1 MVIHH
6 NRTDSAALK
15 IQPRVYSKKYM
26 RKRVYQYV
34 RYYLEIPKWVAE
46 PSLGIQLEAR
56 RLGEHIIIGPAGHS
70 SFFSLIEKAVRQD
83 DENR

>member
-1 MVIHH
+1 
-6 NRTDSAALK
+6 
-15 IQPRVYSKKYM
+15 M

-34 RYYLEIPKWVAE
+34 RYYLEIPKRIAE

-70 SFFSLIEKAVRQD
+70 NSFSLIEKAVRQD
-83 DENR
+83 DQNRGNCCHVCVDSRSNSEHLREKP

>member
-1 MVIHH
+1 
-6 NRTDSAALK
+6 
-15 IQPRVYSKKYM
+15 M

-34 RYYLEIPKWVAE
+34 RYYLEIPKRIAE

-70 SFFSLIEKAVRQD
+70 NSFSLIEKTVRQD
-83 DENR
+83 DQNRGNCCHVRVDSRSNSGHLREKP

>member
-1 MVIHH
+1 
-6 NRTDSAALK
+6 
-15 IQPRVYSKKYM
+15 M

-34 RYYLEIPKWVAE
+34 RYYLEIPKRIAE

-70 SFFSLIEKAVRQD
+70 DFFSSVEKVARQD
-83 DENR
+83 DQNRGNRCHVCVGSRSNSGRPRQKP